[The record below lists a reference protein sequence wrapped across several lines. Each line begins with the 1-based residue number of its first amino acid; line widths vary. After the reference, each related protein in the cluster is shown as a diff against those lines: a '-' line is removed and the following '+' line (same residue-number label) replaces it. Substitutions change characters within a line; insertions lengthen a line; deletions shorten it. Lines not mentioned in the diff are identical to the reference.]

1 MTAPVRTVGLRA
13 IARVALALL
22 MVLAGVLHFV
32 ATDVYVGIMPAYLPL
47 HRELVYVSGVLEI
60 LGGIGLLIANLR
72 AVAGLGLIVLY
83 VAVLPANINMAV
95 HDIQPEGFQISPAL
109 LWARLPLQL
118 VLIAWAWWVSRPDPA
133 ETAARG

>member
-1 MTAPVRTVGLRA
+1 
-13 IARVALALL
+13 

-32 ATDVYVGIMPAYLPL
+32 ATDAYVGIMPAYLPL
-47 HRELVYVSGVLEI
+47 HRELVYVSGGFEV
-60 LGGIGLLIANLR
+60 LGGIGLLIAKLR
-72 AVAGLGLIVLY
+72 AAAGLGLIVLY

-133 ETAARG
+133 ETAGRG